1 MNAGGMSNGLP
12 YAIRQSES
20 TNRTILLFASDTLQ
34 GQWLSKLL
42 ESAGYR
48 VTTISE
54 LKAAPKLPLTDAHV
68 VVVLNSRPHWRIDL
82 VYEICSSL
90 KQAAPKLPLVV
101 VGPNDVDAKVRL
113 FKIGAD
119 DYVVEPFDFNELT
132 ARINSLIRR
141 QRPGPP

>member
-1 MNAGGMSNGLP
+1 MSRGAALGSLP
-12 YAIRQSES
+12 A
-20 TNRTILLFASDTLQ
+20 TASFYI
-34 GQWLSKLL
+34 G
-42 ESAGYR
+42 
-48 VTTISE
+48 
-54 LKAAPKLPLTDAHV
+54 
-68 VVVLNSRPHWRIDL
+68 
-82 VYEICSSL
+82 L

-119 DYVVEPFDFNELT
+119 DYVVEPFDFRELT